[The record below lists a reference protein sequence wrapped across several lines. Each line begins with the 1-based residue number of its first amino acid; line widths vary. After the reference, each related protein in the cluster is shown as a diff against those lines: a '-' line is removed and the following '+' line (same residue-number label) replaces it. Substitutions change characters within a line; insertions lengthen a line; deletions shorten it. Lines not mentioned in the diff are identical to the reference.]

1 MRDPRPYQV
10 SVSYASSEIIVGIIV
25 IAEKCSSGFVLIT
38 QVRARF
44 RVKGEDQ
51 GRSAAITRTCPGNN
65 SMLPIHFTLVNHFTQ
80 PEAHIMVYG
89 NTPTAMTITRATP
102 WR

>member
-10 SVSYASSEIIVGIIV
+10 SVSYASSEIIVEIIV

-38 QVRARF
+38 QVRALF
-44 RVKGEDQ
+44 RGKGENR
-51 GRSAAITRTCPGNN
+51 GRSAAITRTCHGND
-65 SMLPIHFTLVNHFTQ
+65 STLPIHFTLVNHFTR
-80 PEAHIMVYG
+80 VR
-89 NTPTAMTITRATP
+89 PTIWYTAILPAAMTITRATP